1 MKVTQHAQM
10 GKTRPVKP
18 FYASP
23 WLAGVPGLMLI
34 LFCPLRGARADDY
47 FNPAALEFSSDQHN
61 AADLHYFARE
71 GGQQP
76 GTYPVTLLLNNR
88 VIDSRDVTF
97 VQGKN
102 GLVPQLTVADLS
114 GMGVNVE
121 GFSAFSHLKKDEAVD
136 ELGDFIP
143 DASTDFDFAHQQLNL
158 SIPQIALKMKDRGYV
173 DPASWDEGVS
183 AAFVNYNLTGSSS
196 RTESQRWNATLL
208 SLRSGANFGAWR
220 LRNTATWRYDLVS
233 HWQSQTTYLE
243 RDLKTL
249 KSQFR
254 VGDTYT
260 SGDVFDSVQFRGV
273 QIMSDD
279 TMLPES
285 QRGFAPVIHGIA
297 HSNAR
302 VTVSQHGYVIYE
314 TVVAPGAFE
323 IKDLYPTAQSG
334 DLDITINESDGSVRT
349 FTQPYSAVPYMLR
362 QGHLKYSLSGGRY
375 HYSGSNNLR
384 SPEFVQSTLFYGLPH
399 DFTAFGGAQLAQNYH
414 AVAVGLGKSLGD
426 FGSLGTDVTVARTRL
441 PQGQSSR
448 GQSVR
453 AQYQKNF
460 ASTQTTFSM
469 ASYRYSSSGFYAFSE
484 ANAMTRQAGYVA
496 NKRSRSEISV
506 SQGIGDYGSLS
517 ASAYVQRYWRS
528 HSEDRTLH
536 LGFYSNVKAISWGVA
551 GFYTDST
558 RARKADRA
566 VSFNVSI
573 PLSAFLSDSAVSYS
587 MNASN
592 DGDVSQQVSLS
603 GSALQ
608 NNNLHYNL
616 QQGHDSQGQNLNSNG
631 SLDYRGSRGS
641 VSAGVSHDRHSSEFN
656 YGLSGGIVAHA
667 NGITLSQPL
676 GDTFAIV
683 RVPDTADVGIQSSSN
698 VVTDGRGY
706 AIVPSLSPYHENAI
720 ELETETLPDNV
731 DVELDGQTAIPTRGA
746 IVMADYATHVGNRV
760 LFTLTWQD
768 DFPPFGATG
777 KIALAAEDKNSSTS
791 GIVAEKGE
799 LYLSGVPAEGVIEVT
814 WQEEGVQKSCRA
826 PFRLSAA
833 SGTNPVRLV
842 PAVCQSSTGI

>member
-1 MKVTQHAQM
+1 MNDTQHSQM
-10 GKTRPVKP
+10 GKTRSTKP
-18 FYASP
+18 LYASP

-76 GTYPVTLLLNNR
+76 GTYHVTLLLNNR

-97 VQGKN
+97 MQGKN

-114 GMGVNVE
+114 EMGVNVE
-121 GFSAFSHLKKDEAVD
+121 AFSAFCHLKKDETVD

-158 SIPQIALKMKDRGYV
+158 SIPQIALKMKDRDYV

-196 RTESQRWNATLL
+196 RNESDSWSTTLL
-208 SLRSGANFGAWR
+208 SLRSGANLGAWR
-220 LRNTATWRYDLVS
+220 LRNTATWRYDLIS

-285 QRGFAPVIHGIA
+285 QRGFAPAIRGIA

-323 IKDLYPTAQSG
+323 IKDLYPTSQSG
-334 DLDITINESDGSVRT
+334 DLDITIHESDGTVRT

-362 QGHLKYSLSGGRY
+362 QGHLKYSMSGGRY

-399 DFTAFGGAQLAQNYH
+399 DFTAFGGVQLAQNYH
-414 AVAVGLGKSLGD
+414 AVAAGLGKSLGD
-426 FGSLGTDVTVARTRL
+426 FGSLGTDVTLAKTRM
-441 PQGQSSR
+441 PEGQSRS

-460 ASTQTTFSM
+460 VSTNTSFSM

-484 ANAMTRQAGYVA
+484 ANAMTSPASYVV

-528 HSEDRTLH
+528 NSEDRTLH
-536 LGFYSNVKAISWGVA
+536 LGFYSTYNAISWGVA
-551 GFYTDST
+551 WFYTDST
-558 RARKADRA
+558 SARKADRA

-573 PLSAFLSDSAVSYS
+573 PFSALLPDSSVSYS
-587 MNASN
+587 MNATN

-608 NNNLHYNL
+608 DNNLHYNL
-616 QQGHDSQGQNLNSNG
+616 QQGHDSQGQNVNSNG

-641 VSAGVSHDRHSSEFN
+641 ISVGISHDRHSSQFN
-656 YGLSGGIVAHA
+656 YGLSGGIVAHQH
-667 NGITLSQPL
+667 GITLSQPL

-683 RVPDTADVGIQSSSN
+683 RVLDTADVGIQSSSN
-698 VVTDGRGY
+698 VLTDSRGY
-706 AIVPSLSPYHENAI
+706 AIVPSLSPYQENTI
-720 ELETETLPDNV
+720 ELETDTLPDNV
-731 DVELDGQTAIPTRGA
+731 DVELDGQKAIPTRGA

-768 DFPPFGATG
+768 AFPPFGATG
-777 KIALAAEDKNSSTS
+777 QIALAAEGKNSSTS

-799 LYLSGVPAEGVIEVT
+799 LYLSGVPAQGVIEVK
-814 WQEEGVQKSCRA
+814 WQEDGVQKSCRA
-826 PFRLSAA
+826 PFRLPAA
-833 SGTNPVRLV
+833 TGTNPVRLV
-842 PAVCQSSTGI
+842 SAVCQ

>member
-1 MKVTQHAQM
+1 MKVTPQAETGKKRHA
-10 GKTRPVKP
+10 KT
-18 FYASP
+18 FHASP
-23 WLAGVPGLMLI
+23 WLAGVPGLMLL

-76 GTYPVTLLLNNR
+76 GTYHVTLLLNNR
-88 VIDSRDVTF
+88 VIDSRDVNF
-97 VQGKN
+97 VQGRN
-102 GLVPQLTVADLS
+102 GLVPQLTVAELS
-114 GMGVNVE
+114 AMGVNVD
-121 GFSAFSHLKKDEAVD
+121 GFSAFSRLKNGETID
-136 ELGDFIP
+136 ELSEFIP
-143 DASTDFDFAHQQLNL
+143 DAAADFDFAHQQLNL
-158 SIPQIALKMKDRGYV
+158 SIPQIALKIKDRDYV
-173 DPASWDEGVS
+173 DPSRWDEGVS

-196 RTESQRWNATLL
+196 RNESDRWNSTLL

-260 SGDVFDSVQFRGV
+260 SGDIFDSVQFRGV

-334 DLDITINESDGSVRT
+334 DLDITIHESDGSVRT

-362 QGHLKYSLSGGRY
+362 QGHLKYSVSGGRY

-399 DFTAFGGAQLAQNYH
+399 DFTAFGGVQMAQNYH
-414 AVAVGLGKSLGD
+414 AVAIGLGKSLGD
-426 FGSLGTDVTVARTRL
+426 FGSLGTDVTVAKTRL
-441 PQGQSSR
+441 PEGQSSS

-460 ASTQTTFSM
+460 ASTNTTFSM

-484 ANAMTRQAGYVA
+484 ANAMTSPASYVA
-496 NKRSRSEISV
+496 NKRSRSEISI
-506 SQGIGDYGSLS
+506 SQGIADYGSLS
-517 ASAYVQRYWRS
+517 ASAYVQRYWRLK
-528 HSEDRTLH
+528 SEDRTLH
-536 LGFYSNVKAISWGVA
+536 LGFYSNYKAISWGVA
-551 GFYTDST
+551 WFYTDST
-558 RARKADRA
+558 SARKADRA
-566 VSFNVSI
+566 VSFNVSV
-573 PLSAFLSDSAVSYS
+573 PFSALLPDSSVSYS

-608 NNNLHYNL
+608 DNNLHYNL
-616 QQGHDSQGQNLNSNG
+616 QQGYDSQGQNLNSNG
-631 SLDYRGSRGS
+631 SVDYRGSRGS
-641 VSAGVSHDRHSSEFN
+641 VSAGVSHDRHSTQFS

-667 NGITLSQPL
+667 HGITLSQPL
-676 GDTFAIV
+676 GDTVAIV

-698 VVTDGRGY
+698 VVTDSRGY

-720 ELETETLPDNV
+720 ELATDTLPDNV

-768 DFPPFGATG
+768 AFPPFGAAG
-777 KIALAAEDKNSSTS
+777 QIARAAEGKEGSTN

-799 LYLSGVPAEGVIEVT
+799 LYLSGVPAQGVIEVK
-814 WQEEGVQKSCRA
+814 WQEEGVEKSCRA
-826 PFRLSAA
+826 PFRLPAA
-833 SGTNPVRLV
+833 SGTTPVRLV
-842 PAVCQSSTGI
+842 SAVCQ

>member
-1 MKVTQHAQM
+1 MKVTQQANTGKKKHA
-10 GKTRPVKP
+10 KP
-18 FYASP
+18 LYASS
-23 WLAGVPGLMLI
+23 WLAGVPGLML
-34 LFCPLRGARADDY
+34 LMFCPLRGARADDY

-61 AADLHYFARE
+61 AADLHYFAHE

-76 GTYPVTLLLNNR
+76 GTYHVTLLLNNR
-88 VIDSRDVTF
+88 MIDSRDVTF
-97 VQGKN
+97 VQGRN
-102 GLVPQLTVADLS
+102 GLVPQLTAEELS
-114 GMGVNVE
+114 AIGVNVN
-121 GFSAFSHLKKDEAVD
+121 GFSAFRNLKKDKTVE

-143 DASTDFDFAHQQLNL
+143 DAAANFDFAHQQLNL
-158 SIPQIALKMKDRGYV
+158 SIPQIALKIKDRDYV
-173 DPASWDEGVS
+173 DPSRWDEGVS

-196 RTESQRWNATLL
+196 RNESDRWNSTLL
-208 SLRSGANFGAWR
+208 SLRSGANLGAWR

-334 DLDITINESDGSVRT
+334 DLDITIHESDGTVRT

-362 QGHLKYSLSGGRY
+362 EGHMKYSVSGGRY

-399 DFTAFGGAQLAQNYH
+399 DFTAFGGVQMAQNYH
-414 AVAVGLGKSLGD
+414 AVAIGLGKSLGD
-426 FGSLGTDVTVARTRL
+426 FGSLGADVTMAKTRL
-441 PQGQSSR
+441 AQGQSSS

-460 ASTQTTFSM
+460 ASTNTTFSM

-484 ANAMTRQAGYVA
+484 ANAMTSPTRYVA
-496 NKRSRSEISV
+496 NKRSRSEIMV
-506 SQGIGDYGSLS
+506 SQEMGDYGSLS

-528 HSEDRTLH
+528 KSEDRTLH
-536 LGFYSNVKAISWGVA
+536 LGFYSNYKAISWGIA
-551 GFYTDST
+551 WFYTDST
-558 RARKADRA
+558 SVRKADRA
-566 VSFNVSI
+566 VSFNVSVPFI
-573 PLSAFLSDSAVSYS
+573 ALLPDSSVSYS
-587 MNASN
+587 MNSGN
-592 DGDVSQQVSLS
+592 DGNVSQQVSLS

-608 NNNLHYNL
+608 DNNLHYNL
-616 QQGHDSQGQNLNSNG
+616 QQGHNSQGQNLNSNG

-641 VSAGVSHDRHSSEFN
+641 LSAGVSHDRHSTQFN

-667 NGITLSQPL
+667 HGITLSQPL

-683 RVPDTADVGIQSSSN
+683 RVPGTADVGIQSSSN

-720 ELETETLPDNV
+720 ELETDTLPDNV

-760 LFTLTWQD
+760 LFTLSWQD
-768 DFPPFGATG
+768 AFPPFGATG
-777 KIALAAEDKNSSTS
+777 QIALAEEGKNSSTS

-799 LYLSGVPAEGVIEVT
+799 LYLSGVPAQGVIEVK
-814 WQEEGVQKSCRA
+814 WQEEGGEKSCRA
-826 PFRLSAA
+826 PFRLPAA

-842 PAVCQSSTGI
+842 SAVCQ

>member
-1 MKVTQHAQM
+1 MNDTQHSQM
-10 GKTRPVKP
+10 GKTRSTKP
-18 FYASP
+18 PYASP

-47 FNPAALEFSSDQHN
+47 FNPAALEFSSYQHN

-76 GTYPVTLLLNNR
+76 GTYHVTLLLNNR

-97 VQGKN
+97 MQGKN

-114 GMGVNVE
+114 EMGVNVE
-121 GFSAFSHLKKDEAVD
+121 AFSAFCHLKKDEAVD

-158 SIPQIALKMKDRGYV
+158 SIPQIALKMKDRDYV
-173 DPASWDEGVS
+173 DPTSWDEGVS

-196 RTESQRWNATLL
+196 RNESDRWSSTLL
-208 SLRSGANFGAWR
+208 SLRSGANLGAWR
-220 LRNTATWRYDLVS
+220 LRNTATWQYDLIS

-285 QRGFAPVIHGIA
+285 QRGFAPAIRGIA

-334 DLDITINESDGSVRT
+334 DLDITIHESDGTVRT
-349 FTQPYSAVPYMLR
+349 FTQPYSAVPFMLR
-362 QGHLKYSLSGGRY
+362 QGHLKYSISGGRY

-399 DFTAFGGAQLAQNYH
+399 DFTAFGGVQLAQNYH
-414 AVAVGLGKSLGD
+414 AVAAGLGKSLGD
-426 FGSLGTDVTVARTRL
+426 FGSLGTDVTLAKTRM
-441 PQGQSSR
+441 PEGQSRS

-453 AQYQKNF
+453 VQYQKNF
-460 ASTQTTFSM
+460 VSTNTSFSM

-484 ANAMTRQAGYVA
+484 ANAITSPASYVA

-517 ASAYVQRYWRS
+517 ASAYVQSYWRS
-528 HSEDRTLH
+528 NSEDRTLH
-536 LGFYSNVKAISWGVA
+536 LGFYSNYNAISWGVA
-551 GFYTDST
+551 WFYTDST
-558 RARKADRA
+558 SARKADRA

-573 PLSAFLSDSAVSYS
+573 PFSALLPDSSVSYS
-587 MNASN
+587 MNSSN
-592 DGDVSQQVSLS
+592 NGDVSQQVSLS

-608 NNNLHYNL
+608 DNNLHYNL
-616 QQGHDSQGQNLNSNG
+616 QQGHDSQGQNVNSNG

-641 VSAGVSHDRHSSEFN
+641 ISVGISHDRHSSQFN
-656 YGLSGGIVAHA
+656 YGLSGGIVAHQH
-667 NGITLSQPL
+667 GITLSQPL

-698 VVTDGRGY
+698 VLTDSRGY
-706 AIVPSLSPYHENAI
+706 AIVPSLSPYQENTI
-720 ELETETLPDNV
+720 ELETDTLPDNV
-731 DVELDGQTAIPTRGA
+731 DVELDGQKAIPTRGA

-768 DFPPFGATG
+768 AFPPFGATG
-777 KIALAAEDKNSSTS
+777 QIALAAEGKNSSTS

-799 LYLSGVPAEGVIEVT
+799 LYLSGVPAQGVIEVK
-814 WQEEGVQKSCRA
+814 WQEDGVQKSCRA
-826 PFRLSAA
+826 PFRLPVAT
-833 SGTNPVRLV
+833 GTNPVRLV
-842 PAVCQSSTGI
+842 SAVCQ

>member
-1 MKVTQHAQM
+1 MKVTQHAQLKKRKYA
-10 GKTRPVKP
+10 KTKH
-18 FYASP
+18 ASS
-23 WLAGVPGLMLI
+23 WLAGVPGVILMV
-34 LFCPLRGARADDY
+34 FCPLRAARADDY
-47 FNPAALEFSSDQHN
+47 FNPAALEFSSDQHT

-76 GTYPVTLLLNNR
+76 GTYHVSLLLNNK
-88 VIDSRDVTF
+88 VIDSRDVSF
-97 VQGKN
+97 VEGKN
-102 GLVPQLTVADLS
+102 GLIPQLTVADLS
-114 GMGVNVE
+114 AMGVNVE
-121 GFSAFSHLKKDEAVD
+121 GFSAFSHLKKDEAIA
-136 ELGDFIP
+136 ELGDYIP
-143 DASTDFDFAHQQLNL
+143 DASSDFDFAHQQLNL
-158 SIPQIALKMKDRGYV
+158 SIPQIALKMKDRDYV

-183 AAFVNYNLTGSSS
+183 AAFVDYNLSGSSG
-196 RTESQRWNATLL
+196 RNQNDRWNSTLL
-208 SLRSGANFGAWR
+208 SLRSGANLGAWR
-220 LRNTATWRYDLVS
+220 LRNTSSWRYDLVS
-233 HWQSQTTYLE
+233 HWQSQTTWLE

-273 QIMSDD
+273 QMMSDD

-302 VTVSQHGYVIYE
+302 VTVSQQGYVIYE

-334 DLDITINESDGSVRT
+334 DLDITIHESDGSVRT

-362 QGHLKYSLSGGRY
+362 QGHLKYSVSGGRY
-375 HYSGSNNLR
+375 HYSGSHNLR

-399 DFTAFGGAQLAQNYH
+399 DFTAFGGVQLAQNYH
-414 AVAVGLGKSLGD
+414 AAAAGLGKSLGD
-426 FGSLGTDVTVARTRL
+426 FGSLGMDVTFASTRL
-441 PQGQSSR
+441 PQGLSR
-448 GQSVR
+448 SGQSVR

-460 ASTQTTFSM
+460 ASTNTTFSM

-484 ANAMTRQAGYVA
+484 ANALTSPASFVD
-496 NKRSRSEISV
+496 NKRSRSEIAV
-506 SQGIGDYGSLS
+506 SQGIGDAGSLS
-517 ASAYVQRYWRS
+517 ASAYMQRYWRS
-528 HSEDRTLH
+528 NRNDRTLH
-536 LGFYSNVKAISWGVA
+536 LGFYSNYKAISWGVA
-551 GFYTDST
+551 WFYTDST
-558 RARKADRA
+558 HARKADRA
-566 VSFNVSI
+566 ISFNISV
-573 PLSAFLSDSAVSYS
+573 PLSALLPDSSVSYS

-592 DGDVSQQVSLS
+592 RGDVSQQIGLS

-608 NNNLHYNL
+608 NNNLHYTL
-616 QQGHDSQGQNLNSNG
+616 QQGHDSQGQNVNSSG
-631 SLDYRGSRGS
+631 SLDYRGSQGS
-641 VSAGVSHDRHSSEFN
+641 VSVGVGHDRHSTQYS

-667 NGITLSQPL
+667 HGVTLSQPL

-683 RVPDTADVGIQSSSN
+683 RVPDTANVGIQSGSN
-698 VVTDGRGY
+698 VFTDGRGY

-746 IVMADYATHVGNRV
+746 IVLADYATHVGNRV
-760 LFTLTWQD
+760 LFTLTWQHT
-768 DFPPFGATG
+768 FPPFGATG
-777 KIALAAEDKNSSTS
+777 QIAIHAGGNQSSTS

-799 LYLSGVPAEGVIEVT
+799 LYLSGVPAQGTVEVK
-814 WQEEGVQKSCRA
+814 WQEEGKQKSCRA
-826 PFRLSAA
+826 PFRLSDA

-842 PAVCQSSTGI
+842 SAVCQ

>member
-1 MKVTQHAQM
+1 VKVNQHAQR
-10 GKTRPVKP
+10 GNRRYAKP
-18 FYASP
+18 LYASP
-23 WLAGVPGLMLI
+23 WLMLI

-47 FNPAALEFSSDQHN
+47 FDPAALEFSSDQHH
-61 AADLHYFARE
+61 ATDLHYFARE

-76 GTYPVTLLLNNR
+76 GTYHVTLLLNNR
-88 VIDSRDVTF
+88 VIDSRDVSF
-97 VQGKN
+97 VQGRA
-102 GLVPQLTVADLS
+102 GLVPQLTVAELAA
-114 GMGVNVE
+114 MGVNVN
-121 GFSAFSHLKKDEAVD
+121 GFSALTHLKRDETIE

-143 DASTDFDFAHQQLNL
+143 DASTHFDFAHQQLNL
-158 SIPQIALKMKDRGYV
+158 SIPQIALMVKDRDYV
-173 DPASWDEGVS
+173 DPARWDEGVS
-183 AAFVNYNLTGSSS
+183 AAFVNYTLSGSSS
-196 RTESQRWNATLL
+196 RNQRDRWNSTLL
-208 SLRSGANFGAWR
+208 SLRSGANLGAWR
-220 LRNTATWRYDLVS
+220 LRNTSTWRYDQVS
-233 HWQSQTTYLE
+233 QWQSQTTFLE
-243 RDLKTL
+243 RDLKAL

-260 SGDVFDSVQFRGV
+260 TGDVFDSVQFRGM

-285 QRGFAPVIHGIA
+285 QRGFAPLIHGIA

-323 IKDLYPTAQSG
+323 IKDLYPTSQSG
-334 DLDITINESDGSVRT
+334 DLDITIHESDGTVRT

-362 QGHLKYSLSGGRY
+362 QGHLKYSMSGGRY

-399 DFTAFGGAQLAQNYH
+399 DFTAFGGVQLAQNYH
-414 AVAVGLGKSLGD
+414 AVAAGLGKSLGD
-426 FGSLGTDVTVARTRL
+426 FGSLGTDLTLAKTRM
-441 PQGQSSR
+441 PEGQSRS

-460 ASTQTTFSM
+460 VSTNTSFSM

-484 ANAMTRQAGYVA
+484 ANAMTSPASYVV

-528 HSEDRTLH
+528 NSEDRTLH
-536 LGFYSNVKAISWGVA
+536 LGFYSTYNAISWGVA
-551 GFYTDST
+551 WFYTDST
-558 RARKADRA
+558 SARKADRA

-573 PLSAFLSDSAVSYS
+573 PFSALLPDSSVSYS
-587 MNASN
+587 MNATN

-608 NNNLHYNL
+608 DNNLHYNL
-616 QQGHDSQGQNLNSNG
+616 QQGHDSQGQNVNSNG

-641 VSAGVSHDRHSSEFN
+641 ISVGISHDRHSSQFN
-656 YGLSGGIVAHA
+656 YGLSGGIVAHQH
-667 NGITLSQPL
+667 GITLSQPL

-698 VVTDGRGY
+698 VLTDSRGY
-706 AIVPSLSPYHENAI
+706 AIVPSLSPYQENTI
-720 ELETETLPDNV
+720 ELETDTLPDNV
-731 DVELDGQTAIPTRGA
+731 DVELDGQKAIPTRGA

-768 DFPPFGATG
+768 AFPPFGATG
-777 KIALAAEDKNSSTS
+777 QIALAAEGKNSSTS

-799 LYLSGVPAEGVIEVT
+799 LYLSGVPAQGIIEVK
-814 WQEEGVQKSCRA
+814 WQEDGVQKSCRA
-826 PFRLSAA
+826 PFRLPAA
-833 SGTNPVRLV
+833 TGTNPVRLV
-842 PAVCQSSTGI
+842 SAVCQ

>member
-1 MKVTQHAQM
+1 
-10 GKTRPVKP
+10 
-18 FYASP
+18 
-23 WLAGVPGLMLI
+23 ML
-34 LFCPLRGARADDY
+34 LLVCPLRGARADDY

-61 AADLHYFARE
+61 AADLHYFAHQ

-76 GTYPVTLLLNNR
+76 GIYHVTLLLNNR

-97 VQGKN
+97 VQGKS
-102 GLVPQLTVADLS
+102 GLIPQLKMAELAA
-114 GMGVNVE
+114 MGVNVN
-121 GFSAFSHLKKDEAVD
+121 GFSAFTHLKKDEAIG

-143 DASTDFDFAHQQLNL
+143 DASTDYDFAHQQLNL
-158 SIPQIALKMKDRGYV
+158 SIPQIALKVKDRDYV
-173 DPASWDEGVS
+173 DPATWDEGVS
-183 AAFVNYNLTGSSS
+183 AAFVNYNLSGNSS
-196 RTESQRWNATLL
+196 RNQSDRWNSTLL
-208 SLRSGANFGAWR
+208 SLRSGVNLGAWR

-233 HWQSQTTYLE
+233 HWQSQTTFLE
-243 RDLKTL
+243 RDLKAL

-254 VGDTYT
+254 IGDTYT
-260 SGDVFDSVQFRGV
+260 SGDIFDSVQFRGM

-314 TVVAPGAFE
+314 TAVAPGAFE

-334 DLDITINESDGSVRT
+334 DLDITIHESDGSVRT

-362 QGHLKYSLSGGRY
+362 QGHLKYSISGGRY

-399 DFTAFGGAQLAQNYH
+399 NFTAFGGMQLAQNYH
-414 AVAVGLGKSLGD
+414 AVAAGLGKSLGD
-426 FGSLGTDVTVARTRL
+426 FGSLGTDLTLAKTRL
-441 PQGQSSR
+441 PQGQSSS
-448 GQSVR
+448 GQSIR

-460 ASTQTTFSM
+460 ASTNTTFSM
-469 ASYRYSSSGFYAFSE
+469 ASYRYSSSGYYAFSE
-484 ANAMTRQAGYVA
+484 ANAMTSPASYVA

-528 HSEDRTLH
+528 NSEDRTLH
-536 LGFYSNVKAISWGVA
+536 LGFYSNYKAISWGVA
-551 GFYTDST
+551 WFYTDST
-558 RARKADRA
+558 SARKADRA

-573 PLSAFLSDSAVSYS
+573 PFSALLPDSSVSYS
-587 MNASN
+587 MNSSN

-608 NNNLHYNL
+608 DNNLHYNL
-616 QQGHDSQGQNLNSNG
+616 QQGHDSQGQNVNSNG

-641 VSAGVSHDRHSSEFN
+641 ISVGVSHDRHSSQFN
-656 YGLSGGIVAHA
+656 YGLSGGIVAHEH
-667 NGITLSQPL
+667 GITLSQPL

-698 VVTDGRGY
+698 VLTDSRGY
-706 AIVPSLSPYHENAI
+706 AIVPSLSPYQENSI
-720 ELETETLPDNV
+720 ELETDTLPDNV
-731 DVELDGQTAIPTRGA
+731 DVELDGQKAIPTRGA
-746 IVMADYATHVGNRV
+746 IVVADYATHVGNRV
-760 LFTLTWQD
+760 LFTLTYD
-768 DFPPFGATG
+768 NAFPPFGAAGQITLAKEG
-777 KIALAAEDKNSSTS
+777 KGSNTS

-799 LYLSGVPAEGVIEVT
+799 LYLSGVPAQGVIEVK
-814 WQEEGVQKSCRA
+814 WQEDGVQKSCRA
-826 PFRLSAA
+826 PFRLPAA
-833 SGTNPVRLV
+833 SGTNPVSLV
-842 PAVCQSSTGI
+842 SAVCQ